1 MNKGIGLALLAVG
14 IALIVYG
21 AHSSDSAAS
30 HVSNFF
36 TGSPTNK
43 TIWMLV
49 GGIAAAILGA
59 VMVFVPAR
67 KA

>member
-43 TIWMLV
+43 ALWLLL
-49 GGIAAAILGA
+49 GGIAATILGV

-67 KA
+67 KT

>member
-1 MNKGIGLALLAVG
+1 MNKAIGVALLAVG
-14 IALIVYG
+14 IILIVYG
-21 AHSSDSAAS
+21 AHSTDSAAS

-43 TIWMLV
+43 ALWLLL
-49 GGIAAAILGA
+49 GGIAATIVGA
-59 VMVFVPAR
+59 VMVFLPVR

>member
-1 MNKGIGLALLAVG
+1 MNKAIGLALLAVG
-14 IALIVYG
+14 IGLIIYG
-21 AHSSDSAAS
+21 AQASNSAAS

-43 TIWMLV
+43 TIWLLL
-49 GGIAAAILGA
+49 GGIAAAIAGG
-59 VMVFVPAR
+59 VMLFLPSR

>member
-21 AHSSDSAAS
+21 AQSSNSAAS

-43 TIWMLV
+43 AIWLLA
-49 GGIAAAILGA
+49 GGIAAAVVGA
-59 VMVFVPAR
+59 VMLFLPSR
-67 KA
+67 KT

>member
-30 HVSNFF
+30 HLSNFF